1 MDEEIEI
8 ITQRPKKQKTKKV
21 IKIAVDEEQIPYLKL
36 QAKNIEERKAMLK
49 KLKIFNIATQ
59 AISNNEMES
68 DDDDFLDLKK
78 KLMKYNMFQ

>member
-21 IKIAVDEEQIPYLKL
+21 LKITVDEEQIPYLKL

-49 KLKIFNIATQ
+49 K
-59 AISNNEMES
+59 
-68 DDDDFLDLKK
+68 
-78 KLMKYNMFQ
+78 